1 MDSNKN
7 NHLDTKSVFVSVVG
21 LANVGKS
28 SLINKLIGQ
37 KVSIV
42 SNKPQ
47 TTRNKITGILT
58 KNEVQFVFLDLPG
71 FHKKKNKLSDYM
83 IKQINQGVSDIDVCV
98 LMIDATNK
106 FIKDLEIDL
115 INQIK
120 NLSSNIILVINKI
133 DLLKNKSE
141 IIKIIERYSEKFDF
155 KSVIP
160 MSVKKND
167 GVDILLDEL
176 YKFATPSPHFF
187 SKDMFT
193 DQVERSI
200 ISEIIREKIMQYFG
214 EEIPYGVAVVIE
226 KFKSRNNTRNKDNQ
240 KNNIIDIE
248 AVIYCERNSHK
259 GIIIGKSGEALKR
272 VASKSRL
279 DIENLLESKVNL
291 KCWVKTK
298 NNWRNDEKQLK
309 NFGYN
314 IKE

>member
-1 MDSNKN
+1 MDSQKN
-7 NHLDTKSVFVSVVG
+7 NNLESKSVFVGVVG

-28 SLINKLIGQ
+28 SLINKLVGQ

-58 KNEVQFVFLDLPG
+58 KDEVQFVFFDLPG
-71 FHKKKNKLSDYM
+71 FHKKKNKLSEYM

-98 LMIDATNK
+98 LVVDATNK
-106 FIKDLEIDL
+106 FIKDIEIDL

-120 NLSSNIILVINKI
+120 NLSTNIILVINKI

-141 IIKIIERYSEKFDF
+141 IIKVIERYSEKIDF

-167 GVDILLDEL
+167 GVNILLDEL
-176 YKFATPSPHFF
+176 YKFAVLSPHFF
-187 SKDMFT
+187 SQEMFT
-193 DQVERSI
+193 DQIERVI

-226 KFKSRNNTRNKDNQ
+226 KFKSRNNTK
-240 KNNIIDIE
+240 NIIDIE
-248 AVIYCERNSHK
+248 AVIYCERYSHK
-259 GIIIGKSGEALKR
+259 GIIIGQKGEALKR
-272 VASKSRL
+272 VASKSR
-279 DIENLLESKVNL
+279 IEIEELLESKVNL
-291 KCWVKTK
+291 KCWVKVK
-298 NNWRNDEKQLK
+298 NNWRNDEKSIK

-314 IKE
+314 IE